1 MNITSVSKKYKVSAD
16 TLRYYERVGVIP
28 PITRDQNGYRNFSEY
43 DLNWVYFATAMR
55 NAGVSV
61 EALVEYNQLFKM
73 GREKT
78 AEARKS
84 LLIEQRQKLR
94 EKVKELT
101 ETLHYLNHKIET
113 YEEHL
118 RSYEIKLDKKAVE
131 ESK

>member
-1 MNITSVSKKYKVSAD
+1 MNITSVSKKYKVSVD

-84 LLIEQRQKLR
+84 LLIEQRQKLQ